1 MRLIGIATIIMVV
14 VALLTPAV
22 GAQEIENGNYV
33 VTPGETT
40 FKERLLLTSTNVGG
54 IVMPMNAGSIKQ
66 GGSDLYSF
74 NVPVGTTERTVDL
87 NWGNPSNSLRLT
99 IFTPIATL
107 GPYYDS
113 ADGHREREDMLE
125 HKALLRC
132 VAPRNVVLRGLRRP
146 RDRDPG
152 LHVRLVVNSKTLN
165 TSSGDHSV

>member
-113 ADGHREREDMLE
+113 ADGT
-125 HKALLRC
+125 
-132 VAPRNVVLRGLRRP
+132 
-146 RDRDPG
+146 
-152 LHVRLVVNSKTLN
+152 VNGRICLN
-165 TSSGDHSV
+165 IKHSSGALHPGTWYFEVYGDRVTGTQGYTFVWW